1 MTEGAGSSPSPVVP
15 LRASW
20 RRGPRSTTILLVRP
34 LPLRVETGSGHVLLF
49 SGGCALL
56 CPLPGPLPHPPAQL
70 SFGRARPPEP
80 REVAPPPPP
89 PDPASQP
96 EALLPPSGKTEED
109 TAPTRGNQFR
119 DSNYHKK

>member
-20 RRGPRSTTILLVRP
+20 RGPRSTTVLLFRP

-49 SGGCALL
+49 SGGP
-56 CPLPGPLPHPPAQL
+56 PLPPARPAAPCPHPPAQL
-70 SFGRARPPEP
+70 SFGRARPPGP
-80 REVAPPPPP
+80 RGVAPLPRF
-89 PDPASQP
+89 QP
-96 EALLPPSGKTEED
+96 ETLLPPSGRTKED